1 MTLVAKHFSRLKVV
15 GFSTKSN
22 KERPNFSTSVFYCLF
37 SDMKFA
43 VVIMNAACTE

>member
-1 MTLVAKHFSRLKVV
+1 MTLFAKHFYWLEVA

-22 KERPNFSTSVFYCLF
+22 KERPNFSTSVLYCLF

-43 VVIMNAACTE
+43 VVIMNAARTE